1 MSHAELVKEAQ
12 RLSVSERL
20 DLIDELIESVEV
32 ESGPL
37 REHKSLLEHR
47 YQAYLKNPDQGEPW
61 ELVRER
67 IRGSLN
73 DRRNDRRPS

>member
-1 MSHAELVKEAQ
+1 MSHAELIKEA
-12 RLSVSERL
+12 RCLSIPERL
-20 DLIDELIESVEV
+20 DLIDELIESVEA
-32 ESGPL
+32 ESAPSQAQ
-37 REHKSLLEHR
+37 KSVLDQR

-73 DRRNDRRPS
+73 VRSSDSPA

>member
-1 MSHAELVKEAQ
+1 MSHAELIKEAQ
-12 RLSVSERL
+12 RLSVPERL
-20 DLIDELIESVEV
+20 ELIDELIESVEA
-32 ESGPL
+32 ESAPSQ
-37 REHKSLLEHR
+37 EQKSILEQR

-73 DRRNDRRPS
+73 DRPSNRPA